1 MTDDLTR
8 TKGILEAALLVAG
21 EPVAIA
27 QLSKLFDPPLEAD
40 VIRKLLEDLRA
51 AWADRSVELAQV
63 ASGWRFQARP
73 EIQPYLER
81 LSPEK
86 PPRYSRAA
94 MEPLAIIAYQQP
106 VTRGDIEAIRGVQ
119 VSTNV
124 IKTLE
129 DRQWIEAVGHRETPG
144 RPALYAT
151 TKNFLD
157 DLGLRSLAELPPLAE
172 LDTPHLLELPD
183 APAKAAEAELALA
196 SPLLDTAEP
205 LSVDL
210 GAPDASDGQPRPPE
224 SNQTLHC
231 ARLHRAAAPSQSVGA
246 VRLWIAARA
255 RRSDHR
261 RAHHGQPPA
270 GGGRS
275 EGGPERSGAHQRRA
289 GAAAFRRATRARAL
303 VPQARRR
310 ERQPRRPRG
319 TADGVRQAATTGQR
333 QMDRGWPPRF
343 QQRGSA
349 DVHDPGRARQPAHAS
364 ALRSRARIL
373 GAGHGHPDAGTRA
386 TTARGRPVGGRA
398 GEGARA
404 CRWRR

>member
-21 EPVAIA
+21 EPVAVA

-94 MEPLAIIAYQQP
+94 METLAIIAYQQP

-157 DLGLRSLAELPPLAE
+157 DLGLRSLAELPPLAD
-172 LDTPHLLELPD
+172 LDTSHLLELPD
-183 APAKAAEAELALA
+183 APAKAAEAEFALA
-196 SPLLDTAEP
+196 SPILATP
-205 LSVDL
+205 
-210 GAPDASDGQPRPPE
+210 AS
-224 SNQTLHC
+224 
-231 ARLHRAAAPSQSVGA
+231 A
-246 VRLWIAARA
+246 
-255 RRSDHR
+255 
-261 RAHHGQPPA
+261 
-270 GGGRS
+270 
-275 EGGPERSGAHQRRA
+275 
-289 GAAAFRRATRARAL
+289 
-303 VPQARRR
+303 
-310 ERQPRRPRG
+310 
-319 TADGVRQAATTGQR
+319 
-333 QMDRGWPPRF
+333 
-343 QQRGSA
+343 SA
-349 DVHDPGRARQPAHAS
+349 DLAAS
-364 ALRSRARIL
+364 A
-373 GAGHGHPDAGTRA
+373 GDAGRDAPETNP
-386 TTARGRPVGGRA
+386 T
-398 GEGARA
+398 
-404 CRWRR
+404 